1 MSVGKE
7 SSREEGIPE
16 GGRDVRGSSDRA
28 GNILHTCV
36 KLSKS
41 VFN

>member
-1 MSVGKE
+1 MSVGKG

-28 GNILHTCV
+28 GNILHTHTCETV
-36 KLSKS
+36 KGWI
-41 VFN
+41 

>member
-1 MSVGKE
+1 MSVGKG

-28 GNILHTCV
+28 GNILRTYTCETV
-36 KLSKS
+36 KGWI
-41 VFN
+41 